1 MAIKDKRLKL
11 IWKAKGYMDAQL
23 VKAYL
28 ESYGIEAFDFEES
41 VGKSYGLTST
51 SLGEVEIYVRQE
63 QAKEAEEC
71 IQVYKSLQDEEA
83 ED

>member
-11 IWKAKGYMDAQL
+11 VWKAEGYMDAQM

-28 ESYGIEAFDFEES
+28 ESYGIEVFDFEES

-51 SLGEVEIYVRQE
+51 PLGEVEIYVRQE
-63 QAKEAEEC
+63 QAKEAEEY
-71 IQVYKSLQDEEA
+71 IQTYKALQDEEP